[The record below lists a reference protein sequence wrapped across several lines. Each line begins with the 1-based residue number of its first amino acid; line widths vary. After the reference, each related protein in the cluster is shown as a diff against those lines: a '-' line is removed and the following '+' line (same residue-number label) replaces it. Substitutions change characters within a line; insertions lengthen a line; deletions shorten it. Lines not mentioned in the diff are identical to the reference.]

1 MTQEKKS
8 LLTEPKQ
15 ERLRI
20 AAMLTNNIKQ
30 KLDDI
35 KWLDV
40 FPVAQLKDI
49 SNTLDNLHRKAQ
61 VAIDK
66 EERMNRS

>member
-1 MTQEKKS
+1 MKEAIP
-8 LLTEPKQ
+8 TEPKQ

-20 AAMLTNNIKQ
+20 AAMLTNSIKQ

-35 KWLDV
+35 KWLGI
-40 FPVAQLKDI
+40 FPPAQLKDI

>member
-1 MTQEKKS
+1 MTTQVSSAEKKQALQVAS
-8 LLTEPKQ
+8 L
-15 ERLRI
+15 
-20 AAMLTNNIKQ
+20 MTNSIKG
-30 KLDDI
+30 KLDDLKSLGI
-35 KWLDV
+35 
-40 FPVAQLKDI
+40 FPAAQLKDI